1 MTFNRDQTEQD
12 VEIIIGDDLKYEL
25 AEDFQVRLSSNK
37 AEKMLVPSTAIVT
50 ILSDDGT
57 CDKQKK

>member
-1 MTFNRDQTEQD
+1 MEQD
-12 VEIIIGDDLKYEL
+12 VEIIIGDDVKYEL
-25 AEDFQVRLSSNK
+25 AEEFQVRLSSSE

-57 CDKQKK
+57 CD